1 MNYHS
6 AILLV
11 EDNSDETCVIQRAFA
26 EARLGNPLFAVSSAA
41 EAIQFLGKTGPYQT
55 MKSAPKPVLI
65 LLDLNLPDT
74 SGLEVLRFVRNNP
87 ETKALP
93 VVVFT
98 GSNNPELVNKAY
110 DMGANSYLVKP
121 MDHANF
127 MELVKMINGY
137 WIIMAEKPTS

>member
-1 MNYHS
+1 
-6 AILLV
+6 
-11 EDNSDETCVIQRAFA
+11 
-26 EARLGNPLFAVSSAA
+26 
-41 EAIQFLGKTGPYQT
+41 